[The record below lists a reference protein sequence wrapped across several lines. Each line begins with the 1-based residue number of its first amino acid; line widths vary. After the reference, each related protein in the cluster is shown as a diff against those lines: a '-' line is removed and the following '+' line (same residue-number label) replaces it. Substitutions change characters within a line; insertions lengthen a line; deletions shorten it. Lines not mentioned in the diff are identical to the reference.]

1 MQASASV
8 KQLKDLRSLCIRI
21 VSLALGQYESHD
33 FGEYFW
39 NTFFASVKPLI
50 DCFRQEASSSEKPSS
65 LFSCFMVM
73 SQSPKLAPL
82 LGTNNLVPAIFS
94 ILTVRTA
101 SESIT
106 SYALEFIENLLRLD
120 NDLEPQEDNSVLKIL
135 VQHMDVLLSSL
146 HDFVNYR
153 KELHRYMLLFR
164 LSLTNGTELLTM
176 LSVSSFICIKCKHY
190 CINLSILW
198 LSISCEWL
206 WPLKLSSHFL
216 SGLPSLDVVDFSFSF
231 VNSSL
236 LHLIL
241 ISGVKLCT

>member
-82 LGTNNLVPAIFS
+82 LGTNNLVAAIFS
-94 ILTVRTA
+94 ILAVRTA

-120 NDLEPQEDNSVLKIL
+120 NDLEPQGHSVKKIL
-135 VQHMDVLLSSL
+135 VRHMDVLVNSL
-146 HDFVNYR
+146 HDFVNYH
-153 KELHRYMLLFR
+153 KELHRYMLL
-164 LSLTNGTELLTM
+164 LS
-176 LSVSSFICIKCKHY
+176 
-190 CINLSILW
+190 
-198 LSISCEWL
+198 
-206 WPLKLSSHFL
+206 
-216 SGLPSLDVVDFSFSF
+216 
-231 VNSSL
+231 
-236 LHLIL
+236 
-241 ISGVKLCT
+241 